1 MTSDA
6 IVALIRTD
14 PEAAVAY
21 LAEAT
26 TDAPDDPALRAFLAL
41 ALHFAGHATL
51 ALATMLEAALAGFDR
66 DEPTL
71 VAFQKELVDAA
82 LTRS

>member
-1 MTSDA
+1 VTSDA

-21 LAEAT
+21 LAAAT
-26 TDAPDDPALRAFLAL
+26 TASQDDAALRAFLAL

-51 ALATMLEAALAGFDR
+51 ALATMLEAALAGF
-66 DEPTL
+66 EHPQPAL
-71 VAFQKELVDAA
+71 VAFQKELVDDA
-82 LTRS
+82 LTR